1 MEKIKEN
8 RTLTLALLAINTALV
23 TVLTMLISIPIPA
36 TQGYL
41 NFGDVGVLF
50 AGLLLGPLGGIA
62 GGLGSA
68 LADFFLGYYH
78 YVPITLIV
86 KGFEGAIT
94 GTIYHK
100 LRITSRPKITLVFAL
115 LLGSITMV
123 GGYWAA
129 ESLIYGPFAAL
140 AEVPGNCLQV
150 IVGSIISAF
159 ALFAVQHLAIP
170 RMSTNDEL

>member
-1 MEKIKEN
+1 MEIKKEN

-50 AGLLLGPLGGIA
+50 AGLLLGPLGGLA

-78 YVPITLIV
+78 YVPITLVV
-86 KGFEGAIT
+86 KGFEGTIT
-94 GTIYHK
+94 GTLFHY
-100 LRITSRPKITLVFAL
+100 LRKNTGNNVALILAL
-115 LLGSITMV
+115 LMGSITMV
-123 GGYWAA
+123 AGYWAA
-129 ESLIYGPFAAL
+129 EAMIYGPIAAL

-150 IVGSIISAF
+150 IVGSIISAI
-159 ALFAVQHLAIP
+159 ALAAIQHLSIP
-170 RMSTNDEL
+170 QMRPNA